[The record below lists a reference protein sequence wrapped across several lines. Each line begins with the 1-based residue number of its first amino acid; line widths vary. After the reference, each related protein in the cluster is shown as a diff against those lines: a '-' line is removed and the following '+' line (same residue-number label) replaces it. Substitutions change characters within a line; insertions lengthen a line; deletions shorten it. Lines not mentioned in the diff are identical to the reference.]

1 MIDFQNPCFF
11 PMLSFF
17 SCYAGGVNSGSSGR
31 REAEGKEADD
41 EEKQQHIDR
50 QQRQPE
56 TGAAH
61 FKAAG
66 QKKGQQDADNKDQNI
81 QRQKIPP
88 QQSGVSEKSGRDKKH
103 SNADRQKPGRE
114 KMPGGLIQHDDFKK
128 GIEQHR
134 KNKSFKCS
142 QTDSLTGE

>member
-1 MIDFQNPCFF
+1 MRFENDRFSEAHAFSVAF
-11 PMLSFF
+11 VSFIL
-17 SCYAGGVNSGSSGR
+17 CRRRKQRQLRR

-56 TGAAH
+56 AGAAH

-66 QKKGQQDADNKDQNI
+66 QKKGQQDAEDKDQNI

-103 SNADRQKPGRE
+103 SNADRQKPGCE

-134 KNKSFKCS
+134 KKQK
-142 QTDSLTGE
+142 L